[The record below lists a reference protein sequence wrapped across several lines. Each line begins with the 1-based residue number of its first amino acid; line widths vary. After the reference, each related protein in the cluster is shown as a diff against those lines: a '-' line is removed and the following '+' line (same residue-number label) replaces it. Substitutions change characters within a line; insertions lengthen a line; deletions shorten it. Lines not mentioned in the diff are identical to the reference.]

1 MISISDLKFRSD
13 SLGDQFVLVN
23 IFPFHTYANGVQTAE
38 IGGFKY
44 QVAAPSLGYEK
55 FSVKIPGN
63 KRLIELPP
71 DKSHMAVEFDD
82 LEFYVYWRD
91 RQPQVGARAKNIR
104 PVADKS

>member
-1 MISISDLKFRSD
+1 MIGIQHLKFD
-13 SLGDQFVLVN
+13 PNSLGKVFLLLSVS
-23 IFPFHTYANGVQTAE
+23 PFYAYANGVPTTE
-38 IGGFKY
+38 VGGYKY
-44 QVAAPSLGYEK
+44 RVAVPDLGFDK
-55 FSVKIPGN
+55 ISVKIPGN